1 MTGSEVPLYINQME
15 NDHVDESELLVE
27 VNDLDEIPETVETV
41 ETNLVILAERL
52 DQLIRWCERLAREN
66 QSLNE
71 RVTVLQAERD
81 SLREKN
87 EQLRARIDA
96 MVVRL
101 KALGQN
107 A

>member
-1 MTGSEVPLYINQME
+1 MPLYINQME

-87 EQLRARIDA
+87 EQLHARIDA